1 MRRQKSA
8 RIRCRVEVS
17 RCGLGHALAGVTAPS
32 LTTDCRTGNAR
43 DNGARVF
50 KCAPRDARRCGAF
63 RIGGSDRGYAR
74 RGAGAQENVANESHQ
89 SLLCRSSLS
98 MRYRPIIT
106 ITIHK
111 TNTPSMSTPQ
121 LFHLIHEDACE
132 SQISCALW
140 FFGTLAVAP
149 WESGYVTYGPLPR
162 LTMTNVPSTPA
173 GYFG

>member
-8 RIRCRVEVS
+8 RVRCRVEVS
-17 RCGLGHALAGVTAPS
+17 RCGLGHALAGVATTS
-32 LTTDCRTGNAR
+32 LATDGRAGNAR
-43 DNGARVF
+43 DHGARVF
-50 KCAPRDARRCGAF
+50 QCAPRDARGCGAF
-63 RIGGSDRGYAR
+63 RIGGSDRGNDR
-74 RGAGAQENVANESHQ
+74 CCTGAQKNVANESHQ
-89 SLLCRSSLS
+89 SLLCQSSLS

-106 ITIHK
+106 ITMHK

-132 SQISCALW
+132 SQMSCALW

-149 WESGYVTYGPLPR
+149 WESGYVTYGPWPR
-162 LTMTNVPSTPA
+162 FTMTNVPSTPA